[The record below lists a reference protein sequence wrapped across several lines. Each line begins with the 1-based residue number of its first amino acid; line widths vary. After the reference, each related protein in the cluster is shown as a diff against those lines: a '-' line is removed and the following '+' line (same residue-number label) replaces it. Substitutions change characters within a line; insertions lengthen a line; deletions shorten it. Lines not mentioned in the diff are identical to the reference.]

1 MNRRASPGDWCA
13 AGLALLRDE
22 GLDAVTVDRLCA
34 ALQKTKGSF
43 YHHFRDMDEY
53 LAALLA
59 RWEEELTESP
69 IRATAHEHDPYRRGA
84 RLESVV
90 RALDH
95 RLDRA
100 VRAWALRDE
109 RARAAME
116 RVDRR
121 RIDYLAELFRES
133 GYREPRL
140 LAELKYVAFVGAQQT
155 GVFASP
161 TRAAR
166 LSEALRKALAWLGER
181 EQ

>member
-1 MNRRASPGDWCA
+1 
-13 AGLALLRDE
+13 
-22 GLDAVTVDRLCA
+22 
-34 ALQKTKGSF
+34 
-43 YHHFRDMDEY
+43 
-53 LAALLA
+53 
-59 RWEEELTESP
+59 
-69 IRATAHEHDPYRRGA
+69 
-84 RLESVV
+84 
-90 RALDH
+90 
-95 RLDRA
+95 
-100 VRAWALRDE
+100 
-109 RARAAME
+109 ME